1 MPRKQSV
8 PRVSGFAQVLQQTQ
22 QLLFNLRKEVL
33 FQEAELSR
41 LKEEETK
48 LSALVGWRAT
58 GTGAKAPS
66 LRRGLARIDWGRVLE
81 QLPKQFKASDIHKV
95 REVGGKR
102 SSELFAA
109 VTRWMKAGV
118 VKRQERGSYER
129 VQPSQSRNRRK
140 EA

>member
-48 LSALVGWRAT
+48 L
-58 GTGAKAPS
+58 
-66 LRRGLARIDWGRVLE
+66 
-81 QLPKQFKASDIHKV
+81 
-95 REVGGKR
+95 
-102 SSELFAA
+102 
-109 VTRWMKAGV
+109 
-118 VKRQERGSYER
+118 
-129 VQPSQSRNRRK
+129 
-140 EA
+140 